1 MWSSGGSG
9 VGWARQWASADWG
22 QQSVVTGGGE
32 QGWLDCDSKGAR
44 SRSCYLLL
52 LTMYVF
58 VICILGSFHH
68 RTTV

>member
-44 SRSCYLLL
+44 SRSCYILLC
-52 LTMYVF
+52 MY
-58 VICILGSFHH
+58 L
-68 RTTV
+68 